1 MKTAP
6 VKVPETSHLEEVRDE
21 LRRMGYLTHGVER
34 YLLQDALRPVEWR
47 RTVLRLALKLG
58 LLGGASMSLV
68 SALLLAHW
76 NESLRRDPF
85 DLIPLFF
92 HLLPL
97 WFLLFGGFFLILA
110 GAMALALKRFPG
122 LRLSMLSL
130 YLAVAG
136 LGLGLAAGA
145 WWMRGEIVHSAGWPG
160 ALVALGAAVAAYA
173 VARLLY
179 HGLLA
184 LAIRLTDRTP
194 RERAERLQWTF
205 VGVAL
210 AAALASLVSA
220 SLLAG
225 GEARV
230 ADVLPSGPAGRVL
243 VVGIDGL
250 LGPEFDYLLAR
261 GDLPV
266 VGGLL
271 ETGGVSLTYARPD
284 VDPAA
289 LWTTVATGL
298 PSPLHGVAAVD
309 SFRPRGLHTALT
321 VNGPFRSYWDSIE
334 RPLGLSEHRPVLA
347 NRRSALTFWEFA
359 ARGGAPIV
367 AVDWW
372 STFPA
377 QDLSGTVVA
386 HGAYQLLAEGVAGSV
401 APASELE
408 RLRGLLDPDRVTRE
422 DSVTREDERSLEIA
436 RSALGAAADSV
447 VERALRPETFYREAF
462 LLEIRPETRAAALY
476 LPALDLVA
484 SDWAG
489 GEVAFVD
496 LVRSEVTAAD
506 RTLGQA
512 LEVGEWDTVVLIAD
526 PGRRSEGTANPQ
538 TGRSSDPRSGR
549 IILWNRRGCDAARGD
564 AVALEQVAAGLFRAL
579 GLPQSAELPDPPQ
592 ACRWP
597 IAPVTIDT
605 FGRREVE
612 LAIPKEGDEYLDNLR
627 SLGYL

>member
-1 MKTAP
+1 
-6 VKVPETSHLEEVRDE
+6 
-21 LRRMGYLTHGVER
+21 
-34 YLLQDALRPVEWR
+34 
-47 RTVLRLALKLG
+47 
-58 LLGGASMSLV
+58 MSLV

-97 WFLLFGGFFLILA
+97 WLLVFGGFFLVLA
-110 GAMALALKRFPG
+110 AIMAFALKRFPG

-130 YLAVAG
+130 FLVVAG
-136 LGLGLAAGA
+136 LGLGLAVGA
-145 WWMRGEIVHSAGWPG
+145 WWMRGEVVQSAGWPG
-160 ALVALGAAVAAYA
+160 ALVAVGAAVAAYA

-194 RERAERLQWTF
+194 SERAERLQWTF

-210 AAALASLVSA
+210 VAALASLVPV

-225 GEARV
+225 GEPRPPEN
-230 ADVLPSGPAGRVL
+230 LPSGPAGRVL
-243 VVGIDGL
+243 VLGIDGL
-250 LGPEFDYLLAR
+250 LGSEFDYLLAR

-271 ETGGVSLTYARPD
+271 DRGGVSLTYARPE

-298 PSPLHGVAAVD
+298 PSPSHGVAAVD
-309 SFRPRGLHTALT
+309 SFRPLGLHAALT
-321 VNGPFRSYWDSIE
+321 VSGPFRGYWERIE

-347 NRRSALTFWEFA
+347 NRRSALTFWELA
-359 ARGGAPIV
+359 ARGGSPIA
-367 AVDWW
+367 AVNWW

-377 QDLSGTVVA
+377 QDLPGTVVA
-386 HGAYQLLAEGVAGSV
+386 HGGYQLLAEGVAGSV
-401 APASELE
+401 APATEAE
-408 RLRGLLDPDRVTRE
+408 RLRGLLEVDATADGEGRAV
-422 DSVTREDERSLEIA
+422 EIA

-447 VERALRPETFYREAF
+447 VERALRPEIFYRQAF

-484 SDWAG
+484 SDWEG

-496 LVRSEVTAAD
+496 LVRSEMKAAD
-506 RTLGQA
+506 RTLDLA
-512 LEVGEWDTVVLIAD
+512 LQSGDWDTVVVIAD
-526 PGRRSEGTANPQ
+526 PGRRGEGGRRTL
-538 TGRSSDPRSGR
+538 GERSSTPNAGR
-549 IILWNRRGCDAARGD
+549 VVLWNGRGCDGATGT
-564 AVALEQVAAGLFRAL
+564 AVTLEAVAAGIFRAL
-579 GLPQSAELPDPPQ
+579 GLPQSAELPDPAR
-592 ACRWP
+592 ACNWP
-597 IAPVTIDT
+597 PAPVTIET
-605 FGRREVE
+605 FGRRDIE
-612 LAIPKEGDEYLDNLR
+612 LAVSKEGDEYLENLR